1 MSFSAQLASLS
12 PPLQADKLDQV
23 AALPLGAR
31 VKLNPWDDHVELLKA
46 KPVALN
52 SAREKMPFEV
62 TPFLLFLTRYHST
75 AAPDK
80 SNASAVSGKQ
90 PSHP

>member
-1 MSFSAQLASLS
+1 MG
-12 PPLQADKLDQV
+12 PPLDPNKLDQV

-31 VKLNPWDDHVELLKA
+31 VKVNPWDDRVELLRT

-62 TPFLLFLTRYHST
+62 TPFLPYLTRYQEPK
-75 AAPDK
+75 AAAK
-80 SNASAVSGKQ
+80 TSASAAADPTEAAKR
-90 PSHP
+90 